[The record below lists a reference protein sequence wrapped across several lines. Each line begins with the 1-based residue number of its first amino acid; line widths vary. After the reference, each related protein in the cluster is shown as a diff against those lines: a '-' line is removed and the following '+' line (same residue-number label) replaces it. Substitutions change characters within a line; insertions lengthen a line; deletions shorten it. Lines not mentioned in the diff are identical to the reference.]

1 MAERSLFD
9 EVGYLDPSLWCAD
22 GIDWFLRA
30 EASGH
35 RPVVLD
41 DTLVL
46 HRVHDAN
53 VTVRRRQ
60 ASIDEHARILRRRI
74 AAGRAVA
81 S

>member
-1 MAERSLFD
+1 
-9 EVGYLDPSLWCAD
+9 
-22 GIDWFLRA
+22 
-30 EASGH
+30 
-35 RPVVLD
+35 
-41 DTLVL
+41 LVL